1 LLLVRVGTNIG
12 NWPVDWHLL
21 LTMYWVLLLTMYWVL
36 LLNRGVSELWVS
48 WHLAIHLLIVSINE
62 VRLRD
67 DWLLLLSLL
76 SCLELSLN
84 FGNHILRVSSFSLD
98 L

>member
-1 LLLVRVGTNIG
+1 LLLVRVGINIG

-21 LTMYWVLLLTMYWVL
+21 LAMCWVQLLTMCWVL
-36 LLNRGVSELWVS
+36 LLNRWVSELCVS
-48 WHLAIHLLIVSINE
+48 YHLAINLLIDSIND

-84 FGNHILRVSSFSLD
+84 FFNHILRVYFFPLD